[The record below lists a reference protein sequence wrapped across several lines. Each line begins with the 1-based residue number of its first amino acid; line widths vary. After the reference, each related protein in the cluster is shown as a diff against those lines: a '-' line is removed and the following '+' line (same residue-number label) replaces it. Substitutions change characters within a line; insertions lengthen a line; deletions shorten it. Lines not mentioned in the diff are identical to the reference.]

1 MIENKFSKVYPYAFS
16 NELDFMF
23 VAEYLN
29 GTLLFEYNPEEK
41 YYISIKEVENRS
53 NILHFGL
60 VGHGVRTYYEIPT
73 GIFYFDK
80 NKIEILY
87 KTKDKE
93 YSLTNQ
99 LQLYN
104 DIIYFKDAYS
114 EFNMLTHRGG
124 CNFYGYNY
132 GYKTKINFSDG
143 TEFYF
148 KPIINIPLKQPVNFK
163 IWLVCNKNLDGEI
176 IIKINDIKSHKIHAP
191 LDKNIGGELTW
202 ILKE

>member
-1 MIENKFSKVYPYAFS
+1 MLENKFNKVYPYAFS

-23 VAEYLN
+23 VAEYLS

-41 YYISIKEVENRS
+41 YYISIKEVENRN
-53 NILHFGL
+53 NILHFGV
-60 VGHGVRTYYEIPT
+60 VGHGLRTYYEIPT
-73 GIFYFDK
+73 GIFYFDG

-87 KTKDKE
+87 KTKDRE
-93 YSLTNQ
+93 YNLTNR

-114 EFNMLTHRGG
+114 EFNMITHKEG

-132 GYKTKINFSDG
+132 GYKTKILFDDD

-148 KPIINIPLKQPVNFK
+148 KPIVNIPLEQPVNLK
-163 IWLVCNKNLDGEI
+163 IWLVSNRDLDGEI
-176 IIKINDIKSHKIHAP
+176 VIKVNDFSKYTIHAP

-202 ILKE
+202 LFRK